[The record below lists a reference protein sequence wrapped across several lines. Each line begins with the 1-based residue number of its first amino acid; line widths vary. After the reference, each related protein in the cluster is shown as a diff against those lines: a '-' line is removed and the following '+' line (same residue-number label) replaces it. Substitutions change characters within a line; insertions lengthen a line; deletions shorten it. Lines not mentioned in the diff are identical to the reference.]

1 MAIRGGYAPPGVYTE
16 SVFESPTPTAGVTGR
31 IPLFIGTGADSV
43 SAKALVVVR
52 GSSATIDQQIVEED
66 ADGRIVTGVLPN
78 GSYTLGSYNGVLR
91 QIRTRLFPIVTGDGS
106 GTTAR
111 NSSSISVTING
122 QSVVVV
128 ALDAAQGLLTLSQAP
143 KANDDVR
150 VSYFFK
156 RTDTFISAED
166 ASHQVSTSPSVLYG
180 SSGSMAITSTTRT
193 LLVTVDGSPYSVTLP
208 IKSTDVARED
218 HLSAI
223 ISKIN
228 SSALGSLVAS
238 TYTDQKGTLNLKL
251 SASGS
256 ILIGSGAAND
266 ALGLIP
272 NQTGSARNTSIYT
285 AYSPIVDGSNAG
297 RTTTEI
303 TDVRVLVDDVEAVIS
318 SVDGANGEI
327 VLATPPKIGQTV
339 KVSYHYNAFKDN
351 FDYIPARNVVSVD
364 RVSLVPA
371 GGGASSLFI
380 EGVDWVQKQD
390 KIYWGTFADVSV
402 GGTQEGQIAFGPTQV
417 STALKDEK
425 IYNALC
431 TPFTDTSVVP
441 PRVLANKFVLPFQP
455 TDGTGSALPTSRTDL
470 VKVRVGV
477 SISDALSRPEVAVA
491 RVNPSDSTIVLT
503 NPIPQ
508 GYSVYATFFYNNI
521 QDQFVDAGGGYSLAV
536 RSVGA
541 SNIGTYTLSKG
552 GVVQL
557 APKYTSKGSALT
569 LTDIIF
575 PSGTELISDVRI
587 GAGVPVEEVATITFS
602 SFEPTPAIYTSN
614 LPSPY
619 RFIEGESDSLE
630 LDVDNGVD
638 KSKSVLFSD
647 PTGLGFEGF
656 LVSVV
661 SGPFVYTA
669 ASDNSNL
676 GDSVSGD
683 LFLNIDGASVSIS
696 DTFLNATA
704 EDIAD
709 ALNTASQSVPATYT
723 AMTAMNALAIVAGSY
738 DELSVRY
745 VGNNTGAVTYT
756 LTVTDQAYSSVNALA
771 SEVEDQLEA
780 LIAADLDPNRQDIVI
795 GVTSDLNRLKFTLS
809 TLATGDDYGY
819 VEFVEQA
826 DPETDFALIAGI
838 DVDSADGVQTKFGI
852 LPIAEAVSTDLSTE
866 NNALKDRL
874 IIRNRTLLG
883 NNYYPSVE
891 LGVEVVSGSLLT
903 EFGLTAQS
911 VVAQKKAVVSPAT
924 LLLRAGWSE
933 QSETTSAPAVVFYD
947 GTGDEAANNVLN
959 LDISGN
965 LYSVEFAASASGTT
979 TDLFSDGL
987 GVGGSV
993 QGQLGAILLGG
1004 GYSVKVEGA
1013 NLRVV
1018 SGTTD
1023 DDYIA
1028 VLEGSANEVLGISEG
1043 VVRTPSLVG
1052 ADALVS
1058 ALLASGEFISTEAY
1072 LFEPSSVAGTSFRAD
1087 AIAYP
1092 TTNTIGQKYVTFESL
1107 TTGLSS
1113 ILDFTGGS
1121 SITTVGTGFGV
1132 TTSDGAVG
1140 EGSYQGFYVTSSNP
1154 KGSGSINTS
1163 TLNDG
1168 TGQDGVVGQTYV
1180 DSVTGLTFTIL
1191 EREGGQTYPTGANAT
1206 LTFKVSKTI
1215 VANANVPVSVIPG
1228 VQLTVANTIG
1238 TEVGDT
1244 AIVETY
1250 NKSGSEPS
1258 NGSEY
1263 YMDITRRK
1271 SSYAT
1276 QVFTSISDVVAQF
1289 GDISPESPLSLAA
1302 YIAFQN
1308 GTGAIALKQ
1317 IPLEAGQTEP
1327 TPAQFAVALTET
1339 EGQIADDLFPSV
1351 IVPLIPASSQLLLD
1365 LSSHCDLQ
1373 SSIRFRAE
1381 RTAIVG
1387 VAAGTIPQEAAS
1399 LALGV
1404 RNARVRLV
1412 YPDIA
1417 SVSVT
1422 NLVGLTQTFIVDG
1435 RYLAVATACATTR
1448 STVDAATPWTNTVV
1462 QGFSGLLRT
1471 LDAVDANKTANS
1483 GVTIIHQQAG
1493 EIKIRHGLTTDMSSI
1508 LTQVPTVVQIADF
1521 VHVSARDL
1529 LNPFIG
1535 LKYLPSVTGQIEGRV
1550 NQMFKNLVSE
1560 QIIDSY
1566 ANLSVTTD
1574 PNDPTSLLV
1583 NVFYKPVFPLL
1594 YIQFTFNITSA
1605 IATA

>member
-16 SVFESPTPTAGVTGR
+16 SVFENPTPIAGVTGR
-31 IPLFIGTGADSV
+31 IPLFIGTGADQI
-43 SAKALVVVR
+43 SAKALFVVR

-66 ADGRIVTGVLPN
+66 ADGRVVTGVLPN

-122 QSVVVV
+122 QNVVVV
-128 ALDAAQGLLTLSQAP
+128 ALDGAQGLLTLSQAP

-150 VSYFFK
+150 VTYFFK

-193 LLVTVDGSPYSVTLP
+193 FLVTVDGSPYSVTLP

-223 ISKIN
+223 VSKIN

-238 TYTDQKGTLNLKL
+238 SYTDQKGTLNLKL

-339 KVSYHYNAFKDN
+339 KVSYHYNPFKDN
-351 FDYIPARNVVSVD
+351 FDYIPARNITSVD

-371 GGGASSLFI
+371 GGGASSLFT
-380 EGVDWVQKQD
+380 EGVDWVLKND

-417 STALKDEK
+417 STTLKDEK

-431 TPFTDTSVVP
+431 TPFTDTSVSP

-455 TDGTGSALPTSRTDL
+455 TDGTGSAIPTSRTDL

-521 QDQFVDAGGGYSLAV
+521 QDQFVDANGGYTLTV

-541 SNIGTYTLSKG
+541 SNIGTYNLSKG

-569 LTDIIF
+569 LTDIVF
-575 PSGTELISDVRI
+575 PSGTELISDVRL
-587 GAGVPVEEVATITFS
+587 GSGLSVEEVVTLTIG
-602 SFEPTPAIYTSN
+602 SFEPTPAIFTST

-619 RFIEGESDSLE
+619 RFIDGESDDIE
-630 LDVDNGVD
+630 LDVDNGFF
-638 KSKSVLFSD
+638 KSKSVALSN

-656 LVSVV
+656 FTSLVSN
-661 SGPFVYTA
+661 PFAYLPETDSSTLG
-669 ASDNSNL
+669 ASIT
-676 GDSVSGD
+676 GD
-683 LFLNIDGASVSIS
+683 LFLKIDGASISIS
-696 DTFLNATA
+696 NTFLDATA
-704 EDIAD
+704 ADIAD

-723 AMTAMNALAIVAGSY
+723 AMTAMNALAIVAGSF

-771 SEVEDQLEA
+771 SEVEDQLGA

-795 GVTSDLNRLKFTLS
+795 GVTSDLNCLKFTLS
-809 TLATGDDYGY
+809 TLATGDSYGY

-838 DVDSADGVQTKFGI
+838 DVDSADGAQTKFGI

-866 NNALKDRL
+866 NSALKDRL
-874 IIRNRTLLG
+874 ILRNRTLLG
-883 NNYYPSVE
+883 NNYYPSVD

-933 QSETTSAPAVVFYD
+933 QSETTSAPAVIFYD

-1028 VLEGSANEVLGISEG
+1028 VLEGSANSVLGISEG
-1043 VVRTPSLVG
+1043 VVRTATLVG
-1052 ADALVS
+1052 AEALVS
-1058 ALLASGEFISTEAY
+1058 ALLASGEYFSSEGY
-1072 LFEPSSVAGTSFRAD
+1072 LFEPIVANTSFRAD
-1087 AIAYP
+1087 AIAYV
-1092 TTNTIGQKYVTFESL
+1092 TANTIGQKYVTFESL

-1113 ILDFTGGS
+1113 ILDFTGGNA
-1121 SITTVGTGFGV
+1121 ITTVGTGFGV
-1132 TTSDGAVG
+1132 TTADGAVG
-1140 EGSYQGFYVTSSNP
+1140 EGSYQGFFVTSSNP

-1163 TLNDG
+1163 RLNG
-1168 TGQDGVVGQTYV
+1168 GVGQDGVIGQTYI

-1215 VANANVPVSVIPG
+1215 FANANIPVSVIPG
-1228 VQLTVANTIG
+1228 VQLTVANTVG
-1238 TEVGDT
+1238 TEIGDT

-1327 TPAQFAVALTET
+1327 TPAQFAVALSET

-1373 SSIRFRAE
+1373 SSIRYRAE

-1417 SVSVT
+1417 SISVT
-1422 NLVGLTQTFIVDG
+1422 NLTGVSQTFIIDG

-1462 QGFSGLLRT
+1462 QGFGGLLRT

-1550 NQMFKNLVSE
+1550 NQLFKNLVSQ

-1574 PNDPTSLLV
+1574 PSDPTSLLV
-1583 NVFYKPVFPLL
+1583 NVYYKPVFPLL